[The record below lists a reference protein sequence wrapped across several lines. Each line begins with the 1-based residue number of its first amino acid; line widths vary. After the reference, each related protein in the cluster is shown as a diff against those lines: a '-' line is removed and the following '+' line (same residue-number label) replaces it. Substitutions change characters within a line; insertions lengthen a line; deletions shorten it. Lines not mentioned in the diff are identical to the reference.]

1 MELQILAKKIC
12 VKKTVFL
19 LTFMVQQ
26 NTHSTLVVRQKRKSG
41 G

>member
-1 MELQILAKKIC
+1 MELQILAQKVC

-26 NTHSTLVVRQKRKSG
+26 NTHSTLVV
-41 G
+41 